1 MDFRSEA
8 MATKIRKTEK
18 RIHRMTKVVANRAVQ
33 VQVQVAAS
41 RAAQVM
47 VVQVQVV
54 QVQV

>member
-1 MDFRSEA
+1 